1 MFIRTYLAFNWK
13 LRPTAIYFSKVVCYN
28 PLCAHTTP
36 PHTQTQYTHMY
47 TSPPPPHTH
56 THTASA
62 GASEFEKRRRAFE
75 REPTNIQLLT
85 SPGMTFGMSS
95 SSQRVPGQEQPRR
108 SQRVEEVSWGP
119 GGAKETHLLY
129 LNCFFGCRIYVIL
142 AIIIVV
148 V

>member
-1 MFIRTYLAFNWK
+1 MLQPLMRTHH
-13 LRPTAIYFSKVVCYN
+13 PTT
-28 PLCAHTTP
+28 HTNTNTV
-36 PHTQTQYTHMY
+36 HTHVHLTL
-47 TSPPPPHTH
+47 PPHTH

-108 SQRVEEVSWGP
+108 SQRVEEVS
-119 GGAKETHLLY
+119 
-129 LNCFFGCRIYVIL
+129 
-142 AIIIVV
+142 
-148 V
+148 